1 MQQIKMEL
9 IDNCLQFTSTQN
21 NLEEIPRLL
30 VIDFKVI
37 LVLNNFVT
45 TASLK
50 LEKADRLSL
59 KSPQSNHYLI
69 LLPLWNVIYR
79 SKEFLPF

>member
-1 MQQIKMEL
+1 MEL

-45 TASLK
+45 TAPLK
-50 LEKADRLSL
+50 LEKADRFSL
-59 KSPQSNHYLI
+59 KSPQSNHFLI
-69 LLPLWNVIYR
+69 LLPICNVINR